1 MGDNLVPRSARAIQH
16 RCQNL
21 LEPFRL
27 EQTVGEVLRTRLSS
41 FSIGIER
48 PLQPVSSCRDDAIAE
63 RRRGPFQKPCRAFSF
78 NARRTCL
85 AFSFDWYSSNSAMI
99 CRIITCIGSSPIS
112 WVIET
117 SLTPFFASLRT

>member
-85 AFSFDWYSSNSAMI
+85 AFSFDSSNNAMTVHASASCLGGRPM
-99 CRIITCIGSSPIS
+99 RGQGTGSM
-112 WVIET
+112 
-117 SLTPFFASLRT
+117 